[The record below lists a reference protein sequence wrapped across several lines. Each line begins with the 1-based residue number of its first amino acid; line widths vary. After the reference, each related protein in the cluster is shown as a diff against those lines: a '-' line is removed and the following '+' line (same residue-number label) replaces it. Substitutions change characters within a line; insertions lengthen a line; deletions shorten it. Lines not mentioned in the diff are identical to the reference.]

1 MDNIFI
7 PKDHQVY
14 NDLKESDYLQIF
26 NVDESNLKSI
36 LRGGALTDIQL
47 YKKNYSNL
55 FRRGELS
62 GAGFW
67 SILNN
72 LARKSLPFLKKY
84 VLPEALNLGSTII
97 EKSKQNQDN
106 VITKKELKNLAKN
119 SVKNLASKAISN
131 IGGRRKRHRRK
142 KQIRKK
148 YRKRK
153 VKNKFNFHKS
163 KKIRKLKSS
172 RNKTKN
178 LAKFKKDTIF
188 GNL

>member
-55 FRRGELS
+55 FRRGDLS

-97 EKSKQNQDN
+97 EKSKQNQN
-106 VITKKELKNLAKN
+106 NLINKNELKNLAKN

-131 IGGRRKRHRRK
+131 IGGRRK

-153 VKNKFNFHKS
+153 VKNKFNFHKV
-163 KKIRKLKSS
+163 KKIKKLKSS

-178 LAKFKKDTIF
+178 LAKIKRDTIF

>member
-1 MDNIFI
+1 MDNIFL

-47 YKKNYSNL
+47 YKKDYSNL

-131 IGGRRKRHRRK
+131 IGGRRNRRGRK
-142 KQIRKK
+142 KQIKK
-148 YRKRK
+148 RYRKRK
-153 VKNKFNFHKS
+153 VKNKFNFHKI
-163 KKIRKLKSS
+163 KKIKKLKSS
-172 RNKTKN
+172 RNKIKN
-178 LAKFKKDTIF
+178 LAKFKRDTIL